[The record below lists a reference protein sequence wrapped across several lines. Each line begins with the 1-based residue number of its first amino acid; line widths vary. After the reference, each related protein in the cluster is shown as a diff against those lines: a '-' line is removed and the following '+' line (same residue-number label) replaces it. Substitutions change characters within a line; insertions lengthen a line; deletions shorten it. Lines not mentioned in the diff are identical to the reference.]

1 MALLSY
7 KEKVL
12 WLAALAGLA
21 TYVGFTI
28 WLAVAGLL
36 YPYQLDYGEGIMLEQ
51 ARLLSQGKGIYKGL
65 EGYPYAFSNYPPLMQ
80 AVAALLIPYL
90 GINYAVGRIWN
101 VLSLGLLGLF
111 LYYIVKRQI
120 GDQPVGTRGLAPLLA
135 SLAFLGSPYIYHWA
149 PLFRIDLPALLLT
162 VLGLLAVRRSPILA
176 GLLFTLSL
184 YTKHS
189 YLAGPAAA
197 FIYLLLQQP
206 GAALRLA
213 GTMLSLGGGAFLWL
227 NYRTAGAFYFDLV
240 TANMNPFEPAMFLA
254 QIMDFLRTYGVLLS
268 LAAYA
273 IGVRVREAWGP
284 PDISLRAR
292 ALLLLRSLSLW
303 DFYLATAISSMAMA
317 GKVGSWE
324 NYFFEPLFTVCLYAG
339 LGIAKAK
346 TLVSPPHGDSPQGL
360 SAVRRLLIPVLLL
373 GQLGL
378 MFHTPAIAWRMMQED
393 GQANRQLAPL
403 VANTPGPILSEDM
416 GLLVTN
422 GKEVAYF
429 GFEYTQ
435 LARMGLWDQSWELE
449 MLRSH
454 GFPLVI
460 LEAGTRENPEHYSR
474 FTRRLLSEM
483 DRHYGL
489 AESIGKYR
497 LYRPAPLQRELAADF
512 SGHLRLLGYRLEAD
526 GQPIKDTIRP
536 GRNLCVDLLWQAQQ
550 SLAKEEDYTVFV
562 HLLDARGERWA
573 QHDGRPLDGLY
584 PTYRWAKGEMVR
596 DRHCLPLPSNLPEG
610 RYIIQVGLY
619 TLATGKRLA
628 LAHGAD
634 SLPMA
639 AVFVGPRPTYTPAYT
654 LDTRL
659 GDTIRL
665 VGYDLSKEAT
675 RVRTVLYWQTAA
687 YLERDYTV
695 FVHLSGPD
703 GKPLAQHDGQP
714 QGGTYPTSLWHPGE
728 VVPDEHVVPLP
739 PTLPP
744 GEYRLAVGM
753 YLLESGQRLP
763 VAGGGDQV
771 LLGRIRLP

>member
-1 MALLSY
+1 MALSSH

-12 WLAALAGLA
+12 WLATLAGLT

-28 WLAVAGLL
+28 WLAIAGLL

-51 ARLLSQGKGIYKGL
+51 ARLLSQGKSIYKGL

-80 AVAALLIPYL
+80 AMAALLIPYL
-90 GINYAVGRIWN
+90 GINYVVGRVWN
-101 VLSLGLLGLF
+101 VLSLGLLGLL

-120 GDQPVGTRGLAPLLA
+120 GDKSAGTCGRAPLLA

-162 VLGLLAVRRSPILA
+162 VLGLLAVRRSPLLGGI
-176 GLLFTLSL
+176 LFTLSL

-197 FIYLLLQQP
+197 FIYLLLQRP
-206 GAALRLA
+206 RAALQLG
-213 GTMLSLGGGAFLWL
+213 GTMLGLGGGAFLWL
-227 NYRTAGAFYFDLV
+227 NLQTAGAFYFDLV
-240 TANMNPFEPAMFLA
+240 TANMNPFEPATFLA
-254 QIMDFLRTYGVLLS
+254 QIVDFLQTYAGLIG

-273 IGVRVREAWGP
+273 IGVRVQEAWGP
-284 PDISLRAR
+284 SAISPWAR

-303 DFYLATAISSMAMA
+303 DFYLVTAVSSIAMA

-324 NYFFEPLFTVCLYAG
+324 NYFFEPLFAICLYAG
-339 LGIAKAK
+339 LGAAKAG
-346 TLVSPPHGDSPQGL
+346 TLASKPCGDSQQGFG
-360 SAVRRLLIPVLLL
+360 AAKRLLIPALLL

-403 VANTPGPILSEDM
+403 VANTTGPILSEDM

-435 LARMGLWDQSWELE
+435 LARMGLWDQSWELG

-474 FTRRLLSEM
+474 FTRRLLSEL

-497 LYRPAPLQRELAADF
+497 LYRPAPLQRESTADF
-512 SGHLRLLGYRLEAD
+512 SGRLYLLGYRLESN
-526 GQPIKDTIRP
+526 GQPVKGTIQP
-536 GRNLCVDLLWQAQQ
+536 GQSLCVSLLWQAQQ
-550 SLAKEEDYTVFV
+550 PLAREEDYTVFV
-562 HLLDARGERWA
+562 HLLDARGQCWA

-584 PTYRWAKGEMVR
+584 PTYLWTKGEMVR
-596 DRHCLPLPSNLPEG
+596 DRHCLSLPADLPEG

-639 AVFVGPRPTYTPAYT
+639 AVFVGPKPTYTPAYT
-654 LDTRL
+654 LDAHL
-659 GDTIRL
+659 GESVRL
-665 VGYDLSKEAT
+665 VGYDLNKEAT
-675 RVRTVLYWQTAA
+675 QVRTVLYWQTTA
-687 YLERDYTV
+687 YLEKDYTV
-695 FVHLSGPD
+695 FVHLSGAD

-714 QGGTYPTSLWHPGE
+714 QGGTYPTSLWSPGE
-728 VVPDEHVVPLP
+728 VVPDEHIVPLP

-744 GEYRLAVGM
+744 GEYRLAIGM

-771 LLGRIRLP
+771 LLRMIRLP